1 MMAKNGQRLG
11 ELLLGA
17 DVITKR
23 QLAKACQKQVQGDK
37 RKLGDILV
45 EMGYITIADLTDAML
60 NTRHEEPVIEEK
72 IVVQPK
78 QAIDISQDAVMKT
91 KFALDVKTMI
101 AAATGIAS
109 LVGMWYMLQADIQ
122 EAKELPKIGNIYD
135 SEYPS
140 RPGGYNW
147 PRSYEQYKD
156 QVGQLQDDMDQVF
169 ETLEEY
175 EEEYPSRPEG
185 YNWPRSYEQYKD
197 QVGTLQDD
205 MDQVFETME
214 ELEEII
220 KDLRKEINSLERRK
234 RDK

>member
-175 EEEYPSRPEG
+175 EEAI
-185 YNWPRSYEQYKD
+185 
-197 QVGTLQDD
+197 
-205 MDQVFETME
+205 E
-214 ELEEII
+214 ELEKIVNN
-220 KDLRKEINSLERRK
+220 LRVQVANK

>member
-60 NTRHEEPVIEEK
+60 NTRHEELVIEEK

-122 EAKELPKIGNIYD
+122 EAKELPKFGNIYD

-175 EEEYPSRPEG
+175 EEAIE
-185 YNWPRSYEQYKD
+185 D
-197 QVGTLQDD
+197 
-205 MDQVFETME
+205 
-214 ELEEII
+214 LEKIVN
-220 KDLRKEINSLERRK
+220 DLRVQVANK

>member
-1 MMAKNGQRLG
+1 MALNG
-11 ELLLGA
+11 
-17 DVITKR
+17 
-23 QLAKACQKQVQGDK
+23 
-37 RKLGDILV
+37 RKLGDLLLEADVLTRRQLQKALAMQASGDKRQIGEILI
-45 EMGYITIADLTDAML
+45 ELGYITLNDLTEIMMV
-60 NTRHEEPVIEEK
+60 NGHESPPQQQITK
-72 IVVQPK
+72 P
-78 QAIDISQDAVMKT
+78 IDISKDAVLKT

-156 QVGQLQDDMDQVF
+156 QVGQLQEDMDDVF
-169 ETLEEY
+169 
-175 EEEYPSRPEG
+175 
-185 YNWPRSYEQYKD
+185 D
-197 QVGTLQDD
+197 QI
-205 MDQVFETME
+205 E
-214 ELEEII
+214 ELEETI
-220 KDLRKEINSLERRK
+220 KELEKEIKSLERRK

>member
-37 RKLGDILV
+37 RKLGDILI
-45 EMGYITIADLTDAML
+45 ELGYITIADLTDAML

-72 IVVQPK
+72 IVVQPQ

-101 AAATGIAS
+101 AASTGIAS

-175 EEEYPSRPEG
+175 EEAI
-185 YNWPRSYEQYKD
+185 
-197 QVGTLQDD
+197 
-205 MDQVFETME
+205 E
-214 ELEEII
+214 ELEKIVNN
-220 KDLRKEINSLERRK
+220 LRVQVANKS
-234 RDK
+234 DK

>member
-11 ELLLGA
+11 ELLLEA

-122 EAKELPKIGNIYD
+122 EAKELPKIGNIY
-135 SEYPS
+135 
-140 RPGGYNW
+140 
-147 PRSYEQYKD
+147 
-156 QVGQLQDDMDQVF
+156 
-169 ETLEEY
+169 

-214 ELEEII
+214 ELEEEIKELQKII
-220 KDLRKEINSLERRK
+220 SDLRVQVANK

>member
-1 MMAKNGQRLG
+1 MAKNGQRLG
-11 ELLLGA
+11 ELLLEA
-17 DVITKR
+17 DVITRR

-37 RKLGDILV
+37 RKLGDILI
-45 EMGYITIADLTDAML
+45 ELGYITIADLTDAML
-60 NTRHEEPVIEEK
+60 NTRHAEPVIEEK
-72 IVVQPK
+72 LVVQPK

-175 EEEYPSRPEG
+175 EEAIE
-185 YNWPRSYEQYKD
+185 D
-197 QVGTLQDD
+197 
-205 MDQVFETME
+205 
-214 ELEEII
+214 LEKIVN
-220 KDLRKEINSLERRK
+220 DLRVQVANK

>member
-11 ELLLGA
+11 ELLLEA
-17 DVITKR
+17 DVITRR

-37 RKLGDILV
+37 RKLGDILI
-45 EMGYITIADLTDAML
+45 ELGYITVADLTDVML
-60 NTRHEEPVIEEK
+60 NTRHAEPVIEEK

-175 EEEYPSRPEG
+175 EEAIE
-185 YNWPRSYEQYKD
+185 D
-197 QVGTLQDD
+197 
-205 MDQVFETME
+205 
-214 ELEEII
+214 LERIVN
-220 KDLRKEINSLERRK
+220 DLRVQVANK

>member
-11 ELLLGA
+11 ELLLEA
-17 DVITKR
+17 DVITRR

-37 RKLGDILV
+37 KKLGDILI
-45 EMGYITIADLTDAML
+45 EMGYITVADLTDAML
-60 NTRHEEPVIEEK
+60 NTRHAEPVIEEK

-175 EEEYPSRPEG
+175 EEAI
-185 YNWPRSYEQYKD
+185 
-197 QVGTLQDD
+197 
-205 MDQVFETME
+205 E
-214 ELEEII
+214 ELEKIVNN
-220 KDLRKEINSLERRK
+220 LRVQVANK